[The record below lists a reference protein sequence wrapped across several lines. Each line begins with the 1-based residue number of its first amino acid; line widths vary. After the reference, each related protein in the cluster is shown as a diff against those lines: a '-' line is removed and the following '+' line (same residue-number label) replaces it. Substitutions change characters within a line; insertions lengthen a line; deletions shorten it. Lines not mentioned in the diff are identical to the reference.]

1 MPNESVFT
9 LKLEPDLR
17 RAFFAVVRA
26 NDQTASQA
34 VRDLMREYIDR
45 HRRADEYAAFL
56 SVKVERARAQV
67 AAGRCAAAADVE
79 ARFASRRNAIARTS
93 SSTSR
98 QVIRSTPPAWM
109 SGSRRRRDGSGTSP

>member
-1 MPNESVFT
+1 MPKESVFT
-9 LKLEPDLR
+9 LKLESDLR

-45 HRRADEYAAFL
+45 HRRADEYATFL

-67 AAGRCAAAADVE
+67 AAGRYAAAADVE
-79 ARFASRRNAIARTS
+79 ARFREHRAAARD
-93 SSTSR
+93 
-98 QVIRSTPPAWM
+98 A
-109 SGSRRRRDGSGTSP
+109 GGAA

>member
-45 HRRADEYAAFL
+45 HRRVDEYAAFL

-67 AAGRCAAAADVE
+67 AAGRYAAAADVE
-79 ARFASRRNAIARTS
+79 SRFAAMRRKSGNA
-93 SSTSR
+93 
-98 QVIRSTPPAWM
+98 
-109 SGSRRRRDGSGTSP
+109 